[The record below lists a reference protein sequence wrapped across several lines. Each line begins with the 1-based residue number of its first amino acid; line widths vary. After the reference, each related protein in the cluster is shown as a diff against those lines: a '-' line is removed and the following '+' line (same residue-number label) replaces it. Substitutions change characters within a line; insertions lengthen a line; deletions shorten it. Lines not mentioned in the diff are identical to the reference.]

1 MEDCCLLV
9 KEERMENPINKESEN
24 LWIDYYKTRDLS
36 VRNQIILKYVYLVKH
51 VVNKMWGS
59 YSHLKQMEDLVSC
72 GVLGL
77 IDAIERYDLSRGV
90 KFETY
95 AYFRIRGEIIDQI
108 RKSDWIPKNVRMQSK
123 KIEQTMAFLEDKL
136 GRQPSEQEIADHM
149 LIKIEDLKK
158 FLGQCHSL
166 SVVSLDEHVLDATYG
181 SALLADKAEAP
192 ERLANDNEMKEVL
205 TNAIETLTDKEK
217 MVVSLYY
224 FEEMNLKEIGVVL
237 GVSESRVSQIHTKA
251 LLRMKNRLMRHK
263 EAFFEE
269 EHE

>member
-1 MEDCCLLV
+1 VADCCLLV

-24 LWIDYYKTRDLS
+24 LWIDYCKTRDAS
-36 VRNQIILKYVYLVKH
+36 VRNQIILKYTYLVKH
-51 VVNKMWGS
+51 VVNRMWGS
-59 YSHLKQMEDLVSC
+59 YSHLKQKEDLVSC
-72 GVLGL
+72 GVIGL

-108 RKSDWIPKNVRMQSK
+108 RKSDWIPKNIRMQVK
-123 KIEQTMAFLEDKL
+123 KIEQVMAFLEYKL

-149 LIKIEDLKK
+149 SIRVDDLKK

-166 SVVSLDEHVLDATYG
+166 SVVSLDEHLLDATSG
-181 SALLADKAEAP
+181 FSLVTDKTDSP
-192 ERLANDNEMKEVL
+192 ERLASSNEMKEVL
-205 TNAIETLTDKEK
+205 ANAIETLSEKEK

-224 FEEMNLKEIGVVL
+224 FEEMNLKEIGAVL

-251 LLRMKNRLMRHK
+251 LLRMKNKLMRHK
-263 EAFFEE
+263 EEFFEE
-269 EHE
+269 EQI